1 MFSLRASLPL
11 CTLALT
17 ACLVTPVAIAPVAE
31 ASTTTKAAR
40 AAQPRPVTLVE
51 LEKAAGHK
59 IKTGQTVVLKTS
71 KGTVEIVLFPK
82 EAPKTVE
89 NFLKLTRRGFYD
101 GTTFHRV
108 IPGFVSQ
115 GGDPLSKTQPAGDP
129 QIGTGGPGWNI
140 PDEHG
145 NGLKHLP
152 GVVAMAHSAAPNSAG
167 SQFYITHGPIPHLD
181 GGYTIFGLVTKGFE
195 HAVAFQATDQ
205 GGKPDRILKATV
217 R

>member
-1 MFSLRASLPL
+1 MFAAAAFPIR
-11 CTLALT
+11 TVFGLT
-17 ACLVTPVAIAPVAE
+17 VAGVCLVGLAEPGAATSRSKAPKPA
-31 ASTTTKAAR
+31 
-40 AAQPRPVTLVE
+40 TLEE
-51 LEKAAGHK
+51 LEVAAGHALK
-59 IKTGQTVVLKTS
+59 VGPTVVLKTT
-71 KGTVEIVLFPK
+71 KGTIELVLFPK
-82 EAPKTVE
+82 EAPKTVD

-115 GGDPLSKTQPAGDP
+115 GGDPLSKSLPAGHP
-129 QIGTGGPGWNI
+129 RIGTGDPGYSI

-152 GVVAMAHSAAPNSAG
+152 GVVAMAHSAAANSAG
-167 SQFYITHGPIPHLD
+167 SQFYITHGPIAHLD

-195 HAVAFQATDQ
+195 YAVAFRSSDE
-205 GGKPDRILKATV
+205 GGAPDKIIKATV